1 MSAIPYLVK
10 KEFSQIRRDRRML
23 MIIFISP
30 IMQLL
35 ILGYAANLDVKN
47 VPLAV
52 YDQDKTPQ
60 SRELITELVVSGYFR
75 TDYYVD
81 NFISLER
88 LIDSGKASIALTI
101 PRGFEKTI
109 LSGGKSN
116 LSLIVDGSETNSA
129 TVGMNYAVL
138 IIGRFSQNIAVRRM
152 QRLTNGADTTFRII
166 PEMRVWFNPELQ
178 SRRFMV
184 PGILGMLLLVM
195 TMLLTSLAIVREKEI
210 GTLEQLIVTPIK
222 PPELILGKLLPFI
235 IIGFIDVLLVIF
247 AASFFFGIVVKGNLF
262 LLLFL
267 TGIFLM
273 STLGL
278 GLFISTVSQTQ
289 QQAMMTTIF
298 FVIMPFII
306 LSGFV
311 FPIENMPK
319 IIQYLTLIFPLR
331 YYYVIIRGLF
341 LKGVGLSVLWP
352 EALILFIQGAVIL
365 SFSILRFR
373 KRVG

>member
-101 PRGFEKTI
+101 PRGFEKKI